1 MNARGTETRQM
12 QRALSVRVTPDDYA
26 AIADRAASCGL
37 PIAEFVRRC
46 SLGRQTPARTDLQ
59 VVNELRRLGGL
70 QKHLFS
76 QDADCNRERY
86 AELLLEIQAAIKRV
100 AST

>member
-26 AIADRAASCGL
+26 AIADKAASCGL

-59 VVNELRRLGGL
+59 VINELRRLGGL

-76 QDADCNRERY
+76 QDGDNRERY
-86 AELLLEIQAAIKRV
+86 AELLLEIQEAIQRV
-100 AST
+100 AAT

>member
-12 QRALSVRVTPDDYA
+12 QRALSVRVTPDDYV
-26 AIADRAASCGL
+26 AIAEKAGACGL

-76 QDADCNRERY
+76 RDDGNHERY
-86 AELLLEIQAAIKRV
+86 AELLLEIQEAIQRV
-100 AST
+100 AAS

>member
-1 MNARGTETRQM
+1 MHARGTEIRQM
-12 QRALSVRVTPDDYA
+12 QRALSIRVTPDDYA
-26 AIADRAASCGL
+26 AIVEKAAGCGL

-70 QKHLFS
+70 QKQLFS
-76 QDADCNRERY
+76 QDDERNRERY
-86 AELLLEIQAAIKRV
+86 AELLLEIQAAIERV
-100 AST
+100 AAS

>member
-1 MNARGTETRQM
+1 MNASGSETRQM
-12 QRALSVRVTPDDYA
+12 QRALSVRVSQDDYA
-26 AIADRAASCGL
+26 AIAERARACGL

-70 QKHLFS
+70 QKHLCA
-76 QDADCNRERY
+76 QADRNRERY
-86 AELLLEIQAAIKRV
+86 ADLLLEIQGAIQRV
-100 AST
+100 ASS

>member
-1 MNARGTETRQM
+1 M
-12 QRALSVRVTPDDYA
+12 QRALSVRVTLDDYA
-26 AIADRAASCGL
+26 AIEEKARGCGL

-46 SLGRQTPARTDLQ
+46 SLGRQTPARADLQ

-76 QDADCNRERY
+76 QDDRHPERY
-86 AELLLEIQAAIKRV
+86 ADLLLEIQAAIQRIG
-100 AST
+100 AA